1 MIVDTGP
8 KCRRFVRGNSDFD
21 ICVNIGQKGYVV
33 AEHPDIRWTTHYI
46 GIYGSGRFGRIF
58 EEDYIVFD
66 ELKVY
71 DVTDYVKDKV
81 IFEALE
87 DFYLIGF
94 NTHDKDVKWEGKLLE
109 GKPRKITVDK
119 KTVLINLNRPPIHV
133 NDKKFKRFDYTY
145 LEAGREYKLALPKD
159 HITALFHKS

>member
-1 MIVDTGP
+1 MIVNTGP
-8 KCRRFVRGNSDFD
+8 KCRRFVRDTIDFD

-33 AEHPDIRWTTHYI
+33 AEHPDIRYTTHYI
-46 GIYGSGRFGRIF
+46 ITQGSGKFSRIF
-58 EEDYIVFD
+58 EENYILLD

-81 IFEALE
+81 VFEALE

-94 NTHDKDVKWEGKLLE
+94 NPHFKDVKWEGKLIE

-119 KTVLINLNRPPIHV
+119 RTVLINLNRPPIHV
-133 NDKKFKRFDYTY
+133 NDKKFKRFDYAY
-145 LEAGREYKLALPKD
+145 LEAGREYKLALPTG